1 MASRKADRTV
11 RQVARSRVPRDKSSE
26 TFGISNTA
34 LAVGV
39 GALAVG
45 AILLFSP
52 PAKAA
57 TPTPPTPTP
66 PVPVPPLPPSMVT
79 PPAPPGVVAQQTAV
93 SAAEAAAYAAL
104 GVPLLYKGPGTYRVT
119 APNGLSIRSVANA
132 AASLLGRYPRG
143 TLFEVVDSVEQ
154 NAATPAGWVQVA
166 SPANGFACMSCK
178 EGGAG
183 APFLQKVETPAN
195 A

>member
-1 MASRKADRTV
+1 MASRKANRTV
-11 RQVARSRVPRDKSSE
+11 RQVARGSSSSSGK
-26 TFGISNTA
+26 TGGISNTA
-34 LAVGV
+34 LAVGA

-45 AILLFSP
+45 AILLFSGT
-52 PAKAA
+52 AKAA
-57 TPTPPTPTP
+57 EPVPPTPTP
-66 PVPVPPLPPSMVT
+66 PVPVPPLPPTPAT
-79 PPAPPGVVAQQTAV
+79 PPRPPPAVVAQQTAV

-119 APNGLSIRSVANA
+119 APSGLAIRSVANA

-154 NAATPAGWVQVA
+154 NAATLAGWVQVA